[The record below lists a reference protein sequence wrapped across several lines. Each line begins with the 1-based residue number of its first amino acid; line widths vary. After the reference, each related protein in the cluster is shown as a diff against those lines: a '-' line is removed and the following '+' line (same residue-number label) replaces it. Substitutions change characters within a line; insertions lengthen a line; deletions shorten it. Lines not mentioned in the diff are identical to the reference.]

1 MPYHVCVSG
10 SAFHSPDVYCCC
22 RFPLLARITVARK
35 FGTLEGRRHLARLRL
50 LSLHILF
57 QCNPSPDAV
66 AEFYSQE
73 PEFVSDL
80 VCLLVGGAAIPEDL
94 RILALRVLAVQLL
107 DRTHHTGVIS
117 AISSGGQ
124 SGLLSMLMHR
134 SIASVA
140 AGAAAGEQP
149 EYSVQ
154 FVDALLTLVGAL
166 SASTSGCSAL
176 AEAGSLSA
184 LIPMLKDA
192 DPAHT
197 GLVASAVRILE
208 AFLDF
213 SPNSATQ
220 FREMGGLTDM
230 IDRLMAEVGLPR
242 ADQARPDQAA
252 PAAAGP
258 EDMQMDAPAPSAAA
272 QRPGHAGKLL
282 TTAEI
287 PAPQPGV
294 LISYQRRVLLKALL
308 RTIALT
314 SYAPGASGRPQVYD
328 LPYSVL

>member
-1 MPYHVCVSG
+1 M
-10 SAFHSPDVYCCC
+10 
-22 RFPLLARITVARK
+22 ARK

-57 QCNPSPDAV
+57 QCNPSPEAV

-107 DRTHHTGVIS
+107 DRTHHTGVIT

-140 AGAAAGEQP
+140 AGAAGCAQP

-176 AEAGSLSA
+176 QEAGTLSA
-184 LIPMLKDA
+184 LMPMLKDT
-192 DPAHT
+192 DPAHI

-208 AFLDF
+208 AFMDF
-213 SPNSATQ
+213 STSSASQ

-230 IDRLMAEVGLPR
+230 IDRLKLEVGIT
-242 ADQARPDQAA
+242 AEPDQAVTPA
-252 PAAAGP
+252 AAAGP
-258 EDMQMDAPAPSAAA
+258 DDMQTDAPAPRAVAA
-272 QRPGHAGKLL
+272 PAGPKSG
-282 TTAEI
+282 AA
-287 PAPQPGV
+287 APQPGV

-314 SYAPGASGRPQVYD
+314 SYAPGASARPQV
-328 LPYSVL
+328 